1 MEALGGYNDDLAM
14 SYSILL
20 WVRDTAI
27 RIQSERNELQS
38 SLVNSIGNLNE
49 RTPIMTSNKP
59 KDNPWEMDING
70 EKEDLTWLLG

>member
-1 MEALGGYNDDLAM
+1 M

-20 WVRDTAI
+20 WIRDTAI

-38 SLVNSIGNLNE
+38 SLVNSIGNLNA
-49 RTPIMTSNKP
+49 RDPIMTNNKTIKP
-59 KDNPWEMDING
+59 KDSGWEMDIKG